1 MKAEYDLSKL
11 KSRKN
16 PYAGKLKKPA
26 TMLLSGQWPKGANQL
41 AGSGLAGQN
50 R

>member
-26 TMLLSGQWPKGANQL
+26 TMLLSGQ
-41 AGSGLAGQN
+41 
-50 R
+50 